1 MLMGGGTTTVHGRK
15 ALEAYGARAQ
25 SCAMVHVS
33 GSSAPSAKQDR
44 KVRRTDASVT
54 VEVARA

>member
-1 MLMGGGTTTVHGRK
+1 MGGGTTTVHGRK